1 MNFERK
7 WCHEC
12 SGIQLFGEH
21 KGKACCSTMSRIL
34 KNRETGEPIRAYM
47 DKETTRNMCR
57 NLGEGCPILTLAEAT
72 EADPDPEAAGRL
84 IPGKD
89 FDPVTGEIYEP
100 EDDRRT
106 TDGQTEEQPKN
117 DGKIVVMER
126 AAAQA

>member
-21 KGKACCSTMSRIL
+21 KGKACCSAMSRIL

-57 NLGEGCPILTLAEAT
+57 NLGEGCQGAKENACPGCRYNPAYWDHAKYIGPSRRRLRKLRKEAQRS
-72 EADPDPEAAGRL
+72 EHWD
-84 IPGKD
+84 
-89 FDPVTGEIYEP
+89 
-100 EDDRRT
+100 
-106 TDGQTEEQPKN
+106 
-117 DGKIVVMER
+117 M
-126 AAAQA
+126 

>member
-21 KGKACCSTMSRIL
+21 KGKACCSAMSRIL

-57 NLGEGCPILTLAEAT
+57 NLGAGCLILTLAKTDQLAHEKAKEIQTNEAT
-72 EADPDPEAAGRL
+72 H
-84 IPGKD
+84 
-89 FDPVTGEIYEP
+89 T
-100 EDDRRT
+100 
-106 TDGQTEEQPKN
+106 
-117 DGKIVVMER
+117 
-126 AAAQA
+126 